1 MSGQQVTQGGKE
13 YVDRTI
19 QGLTPAFVGDPVYTW
34 LLHNYAPSEYEAKLA
49 HLFSAFFTQAA
60 LNEAVFIEIADF
72 SCCGVLIPPE
82 KHIENPWT
90 IPSAGLFSAL
100 WNVGLGPFKR
110 GMLEYPSGVEPHMKK
125 AFRKAELKAHWYV
138 FIMGTAV
145 DRRRQGHASR
155 LLVHMQ
161 DLAREDGRPIWL
173 EATTDP
179 SRELYLKHGF
189 ELIGDVVLGKGKV
202 GPDGWPKKDGEGIK
216 IWSMLWRP

>member
-1 MSGQQVTQGGKE
+1 MSLSNRRMSGQQVTQGGKGEDFPLQCFHQSLDANRLPLE

-100 WNVGLGPFKR
+100 WNVGLGPFK
-110 GMLEYPSGVEPHMKK
+110 V
-125 AFRKAELKAHWYV
+125 
-138 FIMGTAV
+138 
-145 DRRRQGHASR
+145 
-155 LLVHMQ
+155 
-161 DLAREDGRPIWL
+161 
-173 EATTDP
+173 
-179 SRELYLKHGF
+179 
-189 ELIGDVVLGKGKV
+189 
-202 GPDGWPKKDGEGIK
+202 
-216 IWSMLWRP
+216 